1 MHFSCLADSGTKGGN
16 LQTIQNGLKGC
27 AGLREDLRRHLGQV
41 IKVPEEILDHL
52 LVAALSGGHSLIEGI
67 PGIGKTLLA
76 RSLAKA
82 LGGSCK
88 RIQFTNDLLPT
99 DILGT
104 SVWRQDRGKFVFF
117 PGPLFA
123 NIVLADEIN
132 RTSPRTL
139 SSLLEAME
147 EGTVSLDGRTLE
159 LPRPFMVLATLN
171 PMEFH
176 GTFEMPEA
184 AIDRFLLRLKLDYPS
199 SEHELDLYMGLGKE
213 PESIPSLIH
222 AQDWIELQQLV
233 PKVRVLEPVALYAHR
248 VILATRDHPAI
259 RLGGSPRA
267 GVSWI
272 QAAKARAFL
281 MERDFV
287 LPDDLKELA
296 VPCLAHRLHPR
307 DGGDATPFLEE
318 ILGEIPI
325 EA

>member
-1 MHFSCLADSGTKGGN
+1 
-16 LQTIQNGLKGC
+16 LQTIHQFTKGPSQ
-27 AGLREDLRRHLGQV
+27 LRQDLHKTLGQV
-41 IKVPEEILDHL
+41 IRIPSPLLDHL
-52 LVAALSGGHSLIEGI
+52 LVAALSGGHALIEGI

-76 RSLAKA
+76 RCLAKA
-82 LGGSCK
+82 LGGTCK

-159 LPRPFMVLATLN
+159 LPQPFLVLATLN

-199 SEHELDLYMGLGKE
+199 CENEVELYLGRGGSVE
-213 PESIPSLIH
+213 AIAPLIH
-222 AQDWIELQQLV
+222 CEDWEQLQGLV
-233 PKVRVLEPVALYAHR
+233 PKVRILEPVALYAHR
-248 VILATRDHPAI
+248 IVSATRSHPAI
-259 RLGGSPRA
+259 RLGASPRA

-272 QAAKARAFL
+272 QASKARALL
-281 MERDFV
+281 MGRDYV
-287 LPDDLKELA
+287 LPDDLKDLA
-296 VPCLAHRLHPR
+296 IPCLAHRLHTR
-307 DGGDATPFLEE
+307 DRGEAGPFLEE

>member
-1 MHFSCLADSGTKGGN
+1 MQTIHQITKG
-16 LQTIQNGLKGC
+16 QSQ
-27 AGLREDLRRHLGQV
+27 LRQDLRNALSQV
-41 IKVPEEILDHL
+41 IKVPDEVIDHL
-52 LVAALSGGHSLIEGI
+52 LIAALSGGHALIEGI

-76 RSLAKA
+76 RSLAQA

-159 LPRPFMVLATLN
+159 LPRPFLVLATLN

-199 SEHELDLYMGLGKE
+199 SEHELDLYLGKGGDVE
-213 PESIPSLIH
+213 AIPALIH
-222 AQDWIELQQLV
+222 CEDWEQLQQLV
-233 PKVRVLEPVALYAHR
+233 PKVRILEPVALYAHR
-248 VILATRDHPAI
+248 VVLRTRNHPAI
-259 RLGGSPRA
+259 RLGASPRA

-272 QAAKARAFL
+272 QASKARALL
-281 MERDFV
+281 MGRDFV
-287 LPDDLKELA
+287 LPDDLKNLA
-296 VPCLAHRLHPR
+296 IPCLSHRLHPR
-307 DGGDATPFLEE
+307 DRGDATPFLEE

>member
-1 MHFSCLADSGTKGGN
+1 
-16 LQTIQNGLKGC
+16 LQTIQQGKKGRVQ
-27 AGLREDLRRHLGQV
+27 LRQDLCESLGHV
-41 IKVPEEILDHL
+41 IKVPEGILDHL
-52 LVAALSGGHSLIEGI
+52 LVAALSGGHALIEGI

-76 RSLAKA
+76 RSLAQA
-82 LGGSCK
+82 LGGTCK

-159 LPRPFMVLATLN
+159 LPKPFLVLATLN

-199 SEHELDLYMGLGKE
+199 SENELALYLGNGGNLD
-213 PESIPSLIH
+213 SIPSLIRCE
-222 AQDWIELQQLV
+222 DWKEMQGQV
-233 PKVRVLEPVALYAHR
+233 PQVRILESVALYAHR
-248 VILATRDHPAI
+248 VVMATRNHPAI
-259 RLGGSPRA
+259 RLGASPRA
-267 GVSWI
+267 GMSWI
-272 QAAKARAFL
+272 HASKARALL
-281 MERDFV
+281 MGRDFV
-287 LPDDLKELA
+287 LPDDLKNLA
-296 VPCLAHRLHPR
+296 VPCIAHRLHSR
-307 DGGDATPFLEE
+307 DGGEATPFLEE